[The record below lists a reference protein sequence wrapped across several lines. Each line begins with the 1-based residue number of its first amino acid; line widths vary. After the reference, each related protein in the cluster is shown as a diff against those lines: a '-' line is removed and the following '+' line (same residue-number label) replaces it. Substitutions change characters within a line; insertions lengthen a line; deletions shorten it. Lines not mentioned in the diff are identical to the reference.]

1 MANEISKGLKYVL
14 LIHFVLGIIIGVVF
28 LFFPEQYCGLFGIAI
43 TDHGVYRL
51 IGAASLA
58 LGFSS
63 YLAYKNSQ
71 WDTVKLFVKLFI
83 QVDLIWLVGAN
94 IGMLWWLFTGI
105 SPMMWIIEGM
115 FIFFTVAFLLC
126 YIQENK

>member
-14 LIHFVLGIIIGVVF
+14 LVHFVLGIIIGVIF
-28 LFFPEQYCGLFGIAI
+28 LFFPKSYCALFGIVI

-51 IGAASLA
+51 VGAASIA

-71 WDTVKLFVKLFI
+71 WDTVKLFI
-83 QVDLIWLVGAN
+83 QMDLVWLIGAN
-94 IGMLWWLFTGI
+94 IGMIWWLFTGI
-105 SPMMWIIEGM
+105 PLLSWVIEVM
-115 FIFFTVAFLLC
+115 FISFTVAFLYF

>member
-1 MANEISKGLKYVL
+1 MANEISKGLKYIL
-14 LIHFVLGIIIGVVF
+14 LIHFVLGIIIGVIF
-28 LFFPEQYCGLFGIAI
+28 LFFPESYCALFGIVI

-51 IGAASLA
+51 VGAASIA

-63 YLAYKNSQ
+63 YLAYKNSH
-71 WDTVKLFVKLFI
+71 WDTVKLFI
-83 QVDLIWLVGAN
+83 QMDLIWLIGAN

-105 SPMMWIIEGM
+105 PSLSWTIEVM
-115 FIFFTVAFLLC
+115 FIFFTVAFLYF

>member
-1 MANEISKGLKYVL
+1 
-14 LIHFVLGIIIGVVF
+14 
-28 LFFPEQYCGLFGIAI
+28 
-43 TDHGVYRL
+43 
-51 IGAASLA
+51 
-58 LGFSS
+58 
-63 YLAYKNSQ
+63 
-71 WDTVKLFVKLFI
+71 
-83 QVDLIWLVGAN
+83 VDLIWLVGAN